1 MLGGQVNVRMP
12 YWVGAAAV
20 LLGAGV
26 LALSRA
32 YLVGIDS
39 EETDLDDV
47 DEATAITVGSD
58 SQVERAS
65 A

>member
-1 MLGGQVNVRMP
+1 VLEEQVNVRMP

-20 LLGAGV
+20 LLDAGV

-58 SQVERAS
+58 S
-65 A
+65 